1 MICRRPEVSE
11 YNPKYSR
18 YMDLVPED
26 DICATLESQLSFTVS
41 LLREIPDSLIDYR
54 YAPGKWTTREVIG
67 HILDTDRIFGFRLM
81 SFARGDSY
89 PLSAADQDLYVATGE
104 FARYPLS
111 EWIEEYSLIRKSN
124 IALIRHL
131 PAAAWDRTG
140 IVSGL
145 AISVRAIAY
154 FMAGHE
160 RYHLGIL
167 QNRYMKQLA

>member
-1 MICRRPEVSE
+1 MISRRPEASE
-11 YNPKYSR
+11 YAAKYSR

-26 DICATLESQLSFTVS
+26 DICAALEQQHSLTVS
-41 LLREIPDSLIDYR
+41 LLREIPDSLVDYR
-54 YAPGKWTTREVIG
+54 YAPGKWTTRDVIG

-81 SFARGDSY
+81 SFARDDNY
-89 PLSAADQDLYVATGE
+89 PLSSADQDLYVRTGE
-104 FARYPLS
+104 FSRYPLS

-124 IALIRHL
+124 ISLIRHL
-131 PAAAWDRTG
+131 PAEAWDRIGT
-140 IVSGL
+140 VSGI

-167 QNRYMKQLA
+167 QNRYLKQPA

>member
-1 MICRRPEVSE
+1 MSSRRPGISE
-11 YNPKYSR
+11 YNAKYSR

-26 DICATLESQLSFTVS
+26 DICAALEKQLSLAVS

-54 YAPGKWTTREVIG
+54 YAPGKWTTREVVG

-81 SFARGDSY
+81 SFARGDAN
-89 PLSAADQDLYVATGE
+89 PLSGADQDLYVATGE
-104 FARYPLS
+104 FSRYPLS

-131 PAAAWDRTG
+131 PAEAWDRTG
-140 IVSGL
+140 IMSGTE
-145 AISVRAIAY
+145 ISVRAIAY
-154 FMAGHE
+154 LMAGHE

-167 QNRYMKQLA
+167 QNRYLK

>member
-1 MICRRPEVSE
+1 MIIRRPEVSE
-11 YNPKYSR
+11 YDAKYSR

-26 DICATLESQLSFTVS
+26 DICAALEKQLSLTVS
-41 LLREIPDSLIDYR
+41 LLREIPELLIDYR

-81 SFARGDSY
+81 SFARGDNH

-104 FARYPLS
+104 FSRYPLT

-124 IALIRHL
+124 VALIRHL
-131 PAAAWDRTG
+131 PESAWDRTG
-140 IVSGL
+140 MVSGI

-160 RYHLGIL
+160 RYHLEIL
-167 QNRYMKQLA
+167 QNRHLKQLA